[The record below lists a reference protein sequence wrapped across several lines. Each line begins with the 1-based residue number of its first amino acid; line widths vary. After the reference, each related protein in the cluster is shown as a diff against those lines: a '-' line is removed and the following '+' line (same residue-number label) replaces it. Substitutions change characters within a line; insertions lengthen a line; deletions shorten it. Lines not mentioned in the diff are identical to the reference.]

1 MNVMSKMKT
10 KNRVM
15 LVDEGRKTL
24 GKKKKDFEVYTKHTN
39 HEKSSMYQICTLVS
53 SMYVPKRY

>member
-1 MNVMSKMKT
+1 MSKIKT

-24 GKKKKDFEVYTKHTN
+24 DKKIFKVYKKA
-39 HEKSSMYQICTLVS
+39 HES
-53 SMYVPKRY
+53 

>member
-24 GKKKKDFEVYTKHTN
+24 GKKKKRLRSIHKA
-39 HEKSSMYQICTLVS
+39 HES
-53 SMYVPKRY
+53 